1 MQIGCILVA
10 AVTLPVIGIATI
22 VTVLRKAI
30 LAAVKALIVQ
40 W

>member
-1 MQIGCILVA
+1 MA

-22 VTVLRKAI
+22 VTVPRKAI